1 MSGQRTS
8 PAGEN
13 DGTTADAGA
22 ARWNALLDGLS
33 VERLTDEFIARVLQ
47 LPHYEDAP
55 LPAAELRRTG
65 EQSFEALIR
74 SLRATGASGAPA
86 DPDDLRE
93 IKLGIATDVGVS
105 RARADIP
112 VDALMTAIR
121 LDFSVL
127 WDALT
132 SLSAPGD
139 APLLVARAN
148 SVWHVVDSYAS
159 QTQGAYMAER
169 QRMATEAS
177 SVRQGLVASLFG
189 ETAPAPALV
198 ERAAAA
204 LGLDADA
211 RLSVAVAAGE
221 DAASL
226 RVSIALAARRGA
238 EVFTHPFA
246 DALAAFWPADGRPG
260 SALHDAGERIAALRC
275 GLVDDVPGLG
285 ALHDAGE
292 LALELAR
299 LATDQ
304 DGAAL
309 RLDTAWARLAAS
321 RLAADGIRLAAD
333 VEAALAV
340 CGQLERERLLETAGA
355 YLETGSVSASAQRL
369 FCHRNTLMNRMRR
382 FTALTGI
389 DLAVPTEAARLVVAW
404 A

>member
-1 MSGQRTS
+1 MDPESTAHPVES
-8 PAGEN
+8 N
-13 DGTTADAGA
+13 STTADADS
-22 ARWNALLDGLS
+22 ARWNRLLDGL
-33 VERLTDEFIARVLQ
+33 VVGRLTDDFLSRVLR

-55 LPAAELRRTG
+55 LPSAELRRTG

-74 SLRATGASGAPA
+74 SLRSTHPSGAPA
-86 DPDDLRE
+86 DPDELRDT
-93 IKLGIATDVGVS
+93 KLGIATDVGVS

-132 SLSAPGD
+132 SLSTPAD

-148 SVWHVVDSYAS
+148 SVWQVVDAYAS
-159 QTQGAYMAER
+159 QTQGAYIAER

-189 ETAPAPALV
+189 ETAAPPPVL

-204 LGLDADA
+204 LGLEPDA

-221 DAASL
+221 DAAAL

-246 DALAAFWPADGRPG
+246 DALLAFWPADGRPG

-275 GLVDDVPGLG
+275 GLVEEVHGLSG
-285 ALHDAGE
+285 LHDAGE
-292 LALELAR
+292 LALELAH
-299 LATDQ
+299 LATDR
-304 DGAAL
+304 DASAL
-309 RLDTAWARLAAS
+309 RLDTAWARLAGS
-321 RLAADGIRLAAD
+321 RLDTEGIRLAAD
-333 VEAALAV
+333 VGAALAT
-340 CGQLERERLLETAGA
+340 CGQVERERLLETARS
-355 YLETGSVSASAQRL
+355 YLATGSVAASAEAL

-389 DLAVPTEAARLVVAW
+389 DLAVPAQAARLVVAW

>member
-1 MSGQRTS
+1 MESNS
-8 PAGEN
+8 
-13 DGTTADAGA
+13 TTADADS
-22 ARWNALLDGLS
+22 ARWNQLLDGLG
-33 VERLTDEFIARVLQ
+33 VERLTDEFLSRVLR

-55 LPAAELRRTG
+55 LPSAELRRTG

-74 SLRATGASGAPA
+74 SLRSTDPSGAPA
-86 DPDDLRE
+86 DPDELRD

-132 SLSAPGD
+132 ALSEPDD

-148 SVWHVVDSYAS
+148 SVWHVVDAYAS

-189 ETAPAPALV
+189 ETAAPPSV
-198 ERAAAA
+198 IERAAAT
-204 LGLDADA
+204 LGLAADA

-221 DAASL
+221 DAAAL

-246 DALAAFWPADGRPG
+246 DALLAFWPADERPG
-260 SALHDAGERIAALRC
+260 SPLHDAGGRIAALRC
-275 GLVDDVPGLG
+275 GLVEEVHGLSG
-285 ALHDAGE
+285 LHDAGE
-292 LALELAR
+292 LALELAH
-299 LATDQ
+299 LATEQ
-304 DGAAL
+304 DTSAL
-309 RLDTAWARLAAS
+309 RLHTAWARLAGS
-321 RLAADGIRLAAD
+321 RLGMEGIRLAAD
-333 VEAALAV
+333 VEAALAG
-340 CGQLERERLLETAGA
+340 CGEVERERLLETARA
-355 YLETGSVSASAQRL
+355 YLETGSVSAAASRL
-369 FCHRNTLMNRMRR
+369 YCHRNTLMNRMRR
-382 FTALTGI
+382 FGALTGV
-389 DLAVPTEAARLVVAW
+389 DLAVPAEAARLVVAW

>member
-1 MSGQRTS
+1 MD
-8 PAGEN
+8 PADSLDTVEN
-13 DGTTADAGA
+13 NGTTADADS
-22 ARWNALLDGLS
+22 ARWNTLLDGLR
-33 VERLTDEFIARVLQ
+33 VEELTGDFLARVLR

-55 LPAAELRRTG
+55 LPSAELRRTG

-74 SLRATGASGAPA
+74 SLRSTGPSGAPA
-86 DPDDLRE
+86 DPQELHDA
-93 IKLGIATDVGVS
+93 KLGIATDVGVS

-112 VDALMTAIR
+112 VEALMTAIR

-132 SLSAPGD
+132 GLSTPDD

-148 SVWHVVDSYAS
+148 SVWHVVDAYAS

-189 ETAPAPALV
+189 DTAAPPTVV

-204 LGLDADA
+204 LGLTADT

-221 DAASL
+221 DAAAL

-246 DALAAFWPADGRPG
+246 DALLAFWPADGRPG
-260 SALHDAGERIAALRC
+260 SALHDAGERISTLRC
-275 GLVDDVPGLG
+275 GLVDEVHGLAG
-285 ALHDAGE
+285 LHDAGE
-292 LALELAR
+292 LALELAH

-304 DGAAL
+304 DTSAL
-309 RLDTAWARLAAS
+309 RLDTAWARLAGS
-321 RLAADGIRLAAD
+321 RLGTDGIRLAAD
-333 VEAALAV
+333 VDSALAT
-340 CGQLERERLLETAGA
+340 CGQVERERLLETARS
-355 YLETGSVSASAQRL
+355 YLATGSVAASADAL

-382 FTALTGI
+382 FTGLTGV
-389 DLAVPTEAARLVVAW
+389 DLSVPAQAARLVVAW

>member
-1 MSGQRTS
+1 M
-8 PAGEN
+8 EKN
-13 DGTTADAGA
+13 GTTAELDS
-22 ARWNALLDGLS
+22 ARWNTLLDGLG
-33 VERLTDEFIARVLQ
+33 VEKLTDDFITRVLQ

-55 LPAAELRRTG
+55 LPATELRRTG

-74 SLRATGASGAPA
+74 SLRSTTPAGAPA
-86 DPDDLRE
+86 DPDELRD

-132 SLSAPGD
+132 ALSGPDD

-148 SVWHVVDSYAS
+148 SVWHVVDAYAS

-189 ETAPAPALV
+189 ETPPPIAVV

-204 LGLDADA
+204 LGLEAGT

-221 DAASL
+221 DAAAL

-246 DALAAFWPADGRPG
+246 DALLAFWPADGRPG
-260 SALHDAGERIAALRC
+260 SALHEAGDRIAALRC
-275 GLVDDVPGLG
+275 GLVDDVAGLG
-285 ALHDAGE
+285 GVHDAGE
-292 LALELAR
+292 LALELAH
-299 LATDQ
+299 LVTEAD
-304 DGAAL
+304 DAAL
-309 RLDTAWARLAAS
+309 QLDTAWARLAGS
-321 RLAADGIRLAAD
+321 RLGADGIRLAAD
-333 VEAALAV
+333 VEAALAG
-340 CGQLERERLLETAGA
+340 CGLAERERLVETARA
-355 YLETGSVSASAQRL
+355 YLATGSVVGSAEL
-369 FCHRNTLMNRMRR
+369 VFCHRNTLMNRMRR
-382 FTALTGI
+382 FAALTGI
-389 DLAVPTEAARLVVAW
+389 DLAVPAQAARLVVAW

>member
-1 MSGQRTS
+1 MESNS
-8 PAGEN
+8 
-13 DGTTADAGA
+13 TTADADS
-22 ARWNALLDGLS
+22 ARWNQLLDGLG
-33 VERLTDEFIARVLQ
+33 VERLTDEFLSRVLR

-55 LPAAELRRTG
+55 LPSAELRRTG

-74 SLRATGASGAPA
+74 SLRSTDPSGAPA
-86 DPDDLRE
+86 DPDELRD

-132 SLSAPGD
+132 ALSEPDD

-148 SVWHVVDSYAS
+148 SVWHVVDAYAS

-189 ETAPAPALV
+189 ETAAPPSV
-198 ERAAAA
+198 IERAAAT
-204 LGLDADA
+204 LGLAADA

-221 DAASL
+221 DAAAL

-246 DALAAFWPADGRPG
+246 DALLAFWPADERPG
-260 SALHDAGERIAALRC
+260 SPLHDAGGRIAALRC
-275 GLVDDVPGLG
+275 GLVEEVHGLSG
-285 ALHDAGE
+285 LHDAGE
-292 LALELAR
+292 LALELAH
-299 LATDQ
+299 LATEQ
-304 DGAAL
+304 DTSAL
-309 RLDTAWARLAAS
+309 RLYTAWARLAGS
-321 RLAADGIRLAAD
+321 RLGMEGIRLAAD
-333 VEAALAV
+333 VEAALAG
-340 CGQLERERLLETAGA
+340 CGEVERERLLETARA
-355 YLETGSVSASAQRL
+355 YLETGSVSAAASRL
-369 FCHRNTLMNRMRR
+369 YCHRNTLMNRMRR
-382 FTALTGI
+382 FGALTGV
-389 DLAVPTEAARLVVAW
+389 DLAVPAEAARLVVAW

>member
-1 MSGQRTS
+1 ME
-8 PAGEN
+8 PEFAAHPGESN
-13 DGTTADAGA
+13 STTADGDS
-22 ARWNALLDGLS
+22 ARWNQLLDGLS
-33 VERLTDEFIARVLQ
+33 VERLTDEFLSRVLR

-55 LPAAELRRTG
+55 LPSAELRRTG

-74 SLRATGASGAPA
+74 SLRSTDPSGAPA
-86 DPDDLRE
+86 DPEELRD

-127 WDALT
+127 WEALT
-132 SLSAPGD
+132 ALSTPDD

-148 SVWHVVDSYAS
+148 SVWHVVDAYAS

-189 ETAPAPALV
+189 ETSPPPALV
-198 ERAAAA
+198 DRTAAA
-204 LGLDADA
+204 LGLPSDA

-221 DAASL
+221 DAAAL

-246 DALAAFWPADGRPG
+246 DALLAFWPADGRPG
-260 SALHDAGERIAALRC
+260 SALHDAGERISALRC
-275 GLVDDVPGLG
+275 GFIDEVAGLG
-285 ALHDAGE
+285 GLHDAGE
-292 LALELAR
+292 LALELAH
-299 LATDQ
+299 LATEADE
-304 DGAAL
+304 AAL
-309 RLDTAWARLAAS
+309 RLDTAWARLAGS
-321 RLAADGIRLAAD
+321 RLGTDGIRLAAD
-333 VEAALAV
+333 VDATLAD
-340 CGQLERERLLETAGA
+340 CGQVERDRLIETARA
-355 YLETGSVSASAQRL
+355 YLATGSVAASAELL

-382 FTALTGI
+382 FASLTGI
-389 DLAVPTEAARLVVAW
+389 DLAVPAQAARLVVAW

>member
-1 MSGQRTS
+1 MTPRRTS
-8 PAGEN
+8 HTVESN
-13 DGTTADAGA
+13 STTADGDF
-22 ARWNALLDGLS
+22 ARWNQLLDGLG
-33 VERLTDEFIARVLQ
+33 VERLTDEFLARVLR

-55 LPAAELRRTG
+55 LPSAELRRTG

-74 SLRATGASGAPA
+74 SLRSTDPSGAPA
-86 DPDDLRE
+86 DPDELRD

-132 SLSAPGD
+132 ALSTPDD

-148 SVWHVVDSYAS
+148 SVWHVVDAYAS

-189 ETAPAPALV
+189 ETAAPPSV
-198 ERAAAA
+198 IERAAAA
-204 LGLDADA
+204 LGLAADA
-211 RLSVAVAAGE
+211 RLSVAVAAGDE
-221 DAASL
+221 AAAL

-246 DALAAFWPADGRPG
+246 DALLAFWPADERPG

-275 GLVDDVPGLG
+275 GLVDDVDGLSG
-285 ALHDAGE
+285 LHDAGE
-292 LALELAR
+292 LALELAHV
-299 LATDQ
+299 ATERD
-304 DGAAL
+304 ASAL
-309 RLDTAWARLAAS
+309 RLHTAWARLAGA
-321 RLAADGIRLAAD
+321 RLGMEGIRLAAD
-333 VEAALAV
+333 VETALAG
-340 CGQLERERLLETAGA
+340 CGEVERERLLETARA
-355 YLETGSVSASAQRL
+355 YLETGSVAAAASRL
-369 FCHRNTLMNRMRR
+369 YCHRNTLMNRMRR
-382 FTALTGI
+382 FGALTGV
-389 DLAVPTEAARLVVAW
+389 DLAVPAQAARLVVAW

>member
-1 MSGQRTS
+1 MESNS
-8 PAGEN
+8 
-13 DGTTADAGA
+13 TTADADS
-22 ARWNALLDGLS
+22 ARWNQLLDGLG
-33 VERLTDEFIARVLQ
+33 VERLTDEFLSRVLR

-55 LPAAELRRTG
+55 LPSAELRRTG

-74 SLRATGASGAPA
+74 SLRSTDPSGAPA
-86 DPDDLRE
+86 DPDELRD

-132 SLSAPGD
+132 ALSEPDD

-148 SVWHVVDSYAS
+148 SVWHVVDAYAS

-189 ETAPAPALV
+189 ETAAPPSV
-198 ERAAAA
+198 IERAAAT
-204 LGLDADA
+204 LGLAADA

-221 DAASL
+221 DAAAL

-246 DALAAFWPADGRPG
+246 DALLAFWPADERPG
-260 SALHDAGERIAALRC
+260 SPLHDAGGRIAALRC
-275 GLVDDVPGLG
+275 GLVEEVHGLSG
-285 ALHDAGE
+285 LHDAGE
-292 LALELAR
+292 LALELAH
-299 LATDQ
+299 LATERDTS
-304 DGAAL
+304 AL
-309 RLDTAWARLAAS
+309 RLHTAWARLAGS
-321 RLAADGIRLAAD
+321 RLGMEGIRLAAD
-333 VEAALAV
+333 VEAALAG
-340 CGQLERERLLETAGA
+340 CGEVERERLLETARA
-355 YLETGSVSASAQRL
+355 YLETGSVSAAASRL
-369 FCHRNTLMNRMRR
+369 YCHRNTLMNRMRR
-382 FTALTGI
+382 FGALTGV
-389 DLAVPTEAARLVVAW
+389 DLAVPAEAARLVVAW